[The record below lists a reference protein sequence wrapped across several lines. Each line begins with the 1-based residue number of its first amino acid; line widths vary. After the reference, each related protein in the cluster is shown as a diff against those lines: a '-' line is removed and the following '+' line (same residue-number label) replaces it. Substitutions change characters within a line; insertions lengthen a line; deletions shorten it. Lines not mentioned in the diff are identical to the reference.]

1 MTRTNKRI
9 KQGSTRKIKNNNNTT
24 VVPEGVI
31 PKYLQTIYKQ
41 YTGIHIYINM
51 NQYCWLQNINIFSY
65 LSDKSLIERQVAIQ
79 FARFL
84 QISLSSLLNNHINLF
99 LSDNSGKKNYIR
111 KESISS
117 KGIFITFNYVPQTK
131 FGRHIVFALFLIITS
146 P

>member
-1 MTRTNKRI
+1 MTRSRTNK
-9 KQGSTRKIKNNNNTT
+9 KNKTRKYKENIKKKNNNTT

-41 YTGIHIYINM
+41 YTDIHIYIYINM
-51 NQYCWLQNINIFSY
+51 NQHCWLQNINIFSY
-65 LSDKSLIERQVAIQ
+65 LSDKSLIERQVARQ

-99 LSDNSGKKNYIR
+99 LSDNSVKKIVIYFR

-117 KGIFITFNYVPQTK
+117 KGIFITFN
-131 FGRHIVFALFLIITS
+131 
-146 P
+146 